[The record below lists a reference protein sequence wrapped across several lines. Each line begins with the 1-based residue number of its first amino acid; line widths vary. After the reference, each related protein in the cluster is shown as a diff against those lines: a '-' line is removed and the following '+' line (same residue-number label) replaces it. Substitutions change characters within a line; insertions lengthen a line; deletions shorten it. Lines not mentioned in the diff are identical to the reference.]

1 MIYMNIIDGFY
12 LMFSLVAIYLSIVWI
27 VVYIENKKILFK
39 NKKLTRF
46 PSVTFLVPAYNE
58 EKHIGECLKKL
69 VNLDYPKDKLKIIVI
84 NDGSK
89 DKTAEIAKKFK
100 GVTVIDKKNEG
111 SKAAALNF
119 GMKFVD
125 TELVACMDADSFA
138 SKDYLKKVVSQFNDK
153 KVGAVSSAVKVKEI
167 TNFSS
172 KIQWVEYLMS
182 VIFRKLFAILDC
194 QFVVPGPGGIYRTEV
209 LRKVGKFETDNLTE
223 DMEMAL
229 RLKVNGYKIENCLNA
244 YVYTAC
250 PTDFKA
256 LFKQRMRWY
265 RGYLENFKKYFYV
278 FLNPKYGNFGVFF
291 MPITLFWIFIIITL
305 LLIQVG
311 NIIYES
317 SRSLIFWS
325 LINYGFIMPDFSF
338 NLFKIDSV
346 FLALTMC
353 LFVGLVLT
361 WIGIKTGGKEEVKER
376 KFYYVLYMI
385 VYSPLFSFF
394 WLSAVVLHLLG
405 VKRKW

>member
-1 MIYMNIIDGFY
+1 MNPTDIFY
-12 LMFSLVAIYLSIVWI
+12 LFFSAVAIYLSIVWLVI
-27 VVYIENKKILFK
+27 YIQNRKVLFK
-39 NKKLTRF
+39 NPKPKKF

-58 EKHIGECLKKL
+58 EKHIGDCLKHL
-69 VNLDYPKDKLKIIVI
+69 LSLDYPKDKMKIIVV

-89 DKTAEIAKKFK
+89 DRTAEIAKKFK
-100 GVTVIDKKNEG
+100 GVTVLDKKNEG

-125 TELVACMDADSFA
+125 TELIACMDADSFA
-138 SKDYLKKVVSQFNDK
+138 SKDYLKKVVGHFNDED
-153 KVGAVSSAVKVKEI
+153 VGAVSSAVKVKEI
-167 TNFSS
+167 STFSS

-194 QFVVPGPGGIYRTEV
+194 QFVVPGPGGIYRTSV
-209 LRKVGKFETDNLTE
+209 LKKVGKFETDNLTE

-229 RLKVNGYKIENCLNA
+229 RLKVNGYKIGNCLDA

-250 PTDFKA
+250 PTDFKD

-265 RGYLENFKKYFYV
+265 RGYLENFKKYSYV
-278 FLNPKYGNFGVFF
+278 FFNPKYGNFGMFF
-291 MPITLFWIFIIITL
+291 MPITIIWIFIIITL

-311 NIIYES
+311 SLVTESAKSFIY
-317 SRSLIFWS
+317 WS
-325 LINYGFIMPDFSF
+325 LINYGFTMPDFSF

-353 LFVGLVLT
+353 LFVGLSLSF
-361 WIGIKTGGKEEVKER
+361 IGIKTGGVEKVKNR
-376 KFYYVLYMI
+376 KLFYLVYMI
-385 VYSPLFSFF
+385 AYSPLFSFF
-394 WLSAVVLHLLG
+394 WLCAVALHILG